1 MENLS
6 VKERLER
13 LKEAS
18 RKQSGQGGQLLP
30 RAAGGNATGS
40 TAGLTIQ
47 ERLNRLQQDSD
58 KQVEARRNT
67 TPTIAPTLTK
77 APRSS
82 IQTQQRITASAERNI
97 TDIVDSTTGTVIHV
111 DRPSRF
117 GSMVKGAVQGSAAG
131 YANAGG
137 SLLDLIRSVDTAN
150 SRSTQRAN
158 QEAENAAHY
167 REMLQRGTM
176 DDGTPI
182 TAQLRQQLETL
193 AERAEKR
200 SGVYRQGAEAQ
211 HAPISGVI
219 ESAYEKADELSEKSA
234 ENIAEAKEGLGTV
247 GQFAVDVGVAG
258 TQMAGDALI
267 GALLAP
273 VTGGASAL
281 APMAVRGFGSGAQQA
296 RQEGGT
302 LGQQLAYGLG
312 SGALS
317 VATERISNVAAP
329 FRKMFGEGVADKL
342 AGKLV
347 SRFGENAAVQT
358 MNRLAQTSAGR
369 LAASALGEG
378 SEEFIEDVFQP
389 VLQRATYDPS
399 AQFDLSE
406 ALYDAAVGAALGG
419 VGGAVD
425 IARRAGSDAAGAA
438 ESDSAGTGTPGAG
451 TGAEG
456 TTGFSEPT
464 LVNRVRQSIPQIQN
478 MSPVAEV
485 TGAEIPQGGKLVDR
499 LASFV
504 NAIGN
509 KVNRP
514 GFGDVLFSKGRI
526 KNSMIGHGTGP
537 SKIETFAA
545 VPEVIRNGQQIDHQ
559 QNWKGRGYDTY
570 TFAAPITYRG
580 QPTYLGVIVTKDNAS
595 NRYYL
600 HEVVDANGDVIFR
613 NDESPAS
620 TPDGTSALA
629 GELDSVADTGDGA
642 GTTPGTVGT
651 VTDGRA
657 SQGVP
662 ASDTT
667 IAPGT
672 ENVNSDVLAQ
682 ILFGNAQQEGWQTD
696 GLGNANA
703 NSLPSTAFEQM
714 QGKGDTFHPINPAAE
729 QRTIE
734 ERQRAPEE
742 VPTQNPDT
750 GRNIQKT
757 VSTILNSP
765 LTSNE
770 MAQEIERGIV
780 DSQFDYAPITDRA
793 AAQEA
798 QSRISA
804 RGDYKASADDFIA
817 RTNRGERMDKYDFA
831 TGIEAYNQAVAAGD
845 KVTAYNLSVALA
857 ENAHESAQVLQTMN
871 MFNRLTPEGKLLTL
885 RRLVDKMNQDRSGQV
900 VRQPR
905 QNTGDPQ
912 LDFVEQQTGFS
923 ISDELATNYLMAET
937 DAERAAAWEAILDN
951 VAAQVPS
958 TFREK
963 ANFWRYTMMLLN
975 PTTHARNIAGNAIQ
989 FGARKIKDGVGAA
1002 IERAVIRDKSQRTK
1016 SFTSDRSLREF
1027 AREQYQTDQSAAM
1040 GGGKYSDDTSQGI
1053 NREIQNRRKIFSAGR
1068 KNPIFKAVQGIGEFN
1083 TNLMDAEDVLFNRAA
1098 YIDSLAGALKA
1109 RGITAEQA
1117 RKGGPEVEE
1126 ARAYAIQ
1133 EAQKATYRN
1142 TTALSEVVSKMGRYD
1157 GTNPVAK
1164 ALSFFADAELPFRRT
1179 PANVLTTGLDYSPV
1193 GLSRGIKQALWD
1205 VRRGNKTAAD
1215 AIDLIS
1221 SGLTGT
1227 GIMALG
1233 AYLVAEGLLSV
1244 GTGDDDRE
1252 AAYNEDRGKQGYSI
1266 RIGDK
1271 TYTLDWALPAAMP
1284 LFAGASIMESIEN
1297 EGGTFSAL
1305 ADAMTGISQVVLET
1319 SMMSSLDDFITYW
1332 SYADNKVT
1340 YALDS
1345 AVTDYLGQ
1353 YVPTIGGKIASAFDD
1368 TVRSSYVEPGTG
1380 QVASD
1385 VDYFLQSILKKIPGA
1400 RNQLQPDID
1409 LWGNERTNGTFE
1421 ERLFQ
1426 SFLSPGTLRTV
1437 DTSEVDEE
1445 IRRLAGEIG
1454 DSTIYPAEA
1463 DKYFTVNGERKNL
1476 SAEEYKKYAKTLGK
1490 TRYDALSYAFNSPYY
1505 NSLTDAEKADI
1516 VEDVYTY
1523 ANGVAKKSVSSGYQ
1537 PDKWVLNAQ
1546 QAEKTGIEPGTFIY
1560 YRNRLQSLEDSG
1572 LNGSEANAALRQE
1585 LFDDVRL
1592 TPSEKTNLDSWI
1604 INDLTIIPKDV
1615 KVDYSSPETFTI
1627 TQMSEGAQKR
1637 WNNIKNRFGIDAE
1650 TYQATWKIYQ
1660 NDDLKA
1666 DQKRA
1671 QMAEYVGGNAAA
1683 LYKAFGQKLD

>member
-1 MENLS
+1 MAGPQKLKLDKRPDSWNTKTLTEEESRAIAQKGAQLFAQAQS
-6 VKERLER
+6 KSSGYGAPSRLER
-13 LKEAS
+13 VSNTVTGGLK
-18 RKQSGQGGQLLP
+18 
-30 RAAGGNATGS
+30 
-40 TAGLTIQ
+40 
-47 ERLNRLQQDSD
+47 
-58 KQVEARRNT
+58 
-67 TPTIAPTLTK
+67 
-77 APRSS
+77 
-82 IQTQQRITASAERNI
+82 
-97 TDIVDSTTGTVIHV
+97 
-111 DRPSRF
+111 
-117 GSMVKGAVQGSAAG
+117 GSAAG
-131 YANAGG
+131 FVNALGTTQAVTGG
-137 SLLDLIRSVDTAN
+137 VIRKNYLTRDIEQLQNDLARYQYEADNAVDALDRDI
-150 SRSTQRAN
+150 
-158 QEAENAAHY
+158 Y
-167 REMLQRGTM
+167 
-176 DDGTPI
+176 
-182 TAQLRQQLETL
+182 LRQ
-193 AERAEKR
+193 
-200 SGVYRQGAEAQ
+200 AQ
-211 HAPISGVI
+211 KVQ
-219 ESAYEKADELSEKSA
+219 ESLDMALRNMEQTKTAGQSYQQTADKIAASSA
-234 ENIAEAKEGLGTV
+234 KDIAEAKQGLGAV
-247 GQFAVDVGVAG
+247 GQFLVDVGAAG
-258 TQMAGDALI
+258 TQLAGDILA
-267 GALLAP
+267 GAILAP

-296 RQEGGT
+296 RQEGAS
-302 LGQQLAYGLG
+302 LGQQLAYGTGSAALG
-312 SGALS
+312 
-317 VATERISNVAAP
+317 VATEKISNVAAP
-329 FRKMFGEGVADKL
+329 FRKIFGSGVADDL

-347 SRFGENAAVQT
+347 SRFGENTAVQT
-358 MNRLAQTSAGR
+358 MNRLSQTAAGR

-389 VLQRATYDPS
+389 VLQRATYDPD
-399 AQFDLSE
+399 ARFDLSG

-419 VGGAVD
+419 VGGGVD
-425 IARRAGSDAAGAA
+425 IAQRRATAAAGTAQTEAA
-438 ESDSAGTGTPGAG
+438 PVSATMAPEA
-451 TGAEG
+451 AEG
-456 TTGFSEPT
+456 TTA
-464 LVNRVRQSIPQIQN
+464 QN
-478 MSPVAEV
+478 
-485 TGAEIPQGGKLVDR
+485 
-499 LASFV
+499 
-504 NAIGN
+504 
-509 KVNRP
+509 
-514 GFGDVLFSKGRI
+514 
-526 KNSMIGHGTGP
+526 
-537 SKIETFAA
+537 
-545 VPEVIRNGQQIDHQ
+545 
-559 QNWKGRGYDTY
+559 
-570 TFAAPITYRG
+570 
-580 QPTYLGVIVTKDNAS
+580 
-595 NRYYL
+595 
-600 HEVVDANGDVIFR
+600 
-613 NDESPAS
+613 SPAS
-620 TPDGTSALA
+620 TQTVVNARGTA
-629 GELDSVADTGDGA
+629 GAAPGA
-642 GTTPGTVGT
+642 VGT

-657 SQGVP
+657 SQAVP
-662 ASDTT
+662 TTT
-667 IAPGT
+667 IQEATP
-672 ENVNSDVLAQ
+672 EVNQNMPSDQLAQ
-682 ILFGNAQQEGWQTD
+682 ILFGNAQQEGGQTD

-714 QGKGDTFHPINPAAE
+714 QGESDTFHPINPVAE
-729 QRTIE
+729 QRTVE

-793 AAQEA
+793 ALQEA
-798 QSRISA
+798 QSRISL
-804 RGDYKASADDFIA
+804 RGDYKTAAADFIR
-817 RTNRGERMDKYDFA
+817 RTNLGERMDKYDFA

-845 KVTAYNLSVALA
+845 KTTAFNISVALA
-857 ENAHESAQVLQTMN
+857 ENAHNGAQVVQAMN

-885 RRLVDKMNQDRSGQV
+885 RRLVDRMNQGRSGQTI
-900 VRQPR
+900 RQSQ

-989 FGARKIKDGVGAA
+989 FGARKIKNGVGAA
-1002 IERAVIRDKSQRTK
+1002 IERAVIRDPSRRTK
-1016 SFTSDRSLREF
+1016 SLTSNKDLKSF
-1027 AREQYQTDQSAAM
+1027 AREQYREDQKAAM

-1053 NREIQNRRKIFSAGR
+1053 NREIQERRKIFSAGR
-1068 KNPIFKAVQGIGEFN
+1068 KNPFFRAVQGIGEFN
-1083 TNLMDAEDVLFNRAA
+1083 TNLMDIEDVFFNRAA
-1098 YIDSLAGALKA
+1098 YVDSLAGALKA

-1117 RKGGPEVEE
+1117 RKGGTEVEE

-1179 PANVLTTGLDYSPV
+1179 PANVLTTGLDYSPI
-1193 GLSRGIKQALWD
+1193 GLARGIKQALFD
-1205 VRRGNKTAAD
+1205 VRSGKRTAAD

-1221 SGLTGT
+1221 SGLTGS

-1233 AYLVAEGLLSV
+1233 AYLVSEGILSV

-1252 AAYNEDRGKQGYSI
+1252 SAYNEDRGEQRYSL

-1297 EGGTFSAL
+1297 DGGTFSAL

-1353 YVPTIGGKIASAFDD
+1353 YMPTIGGKIASAMDD
-1368 TVRSSYVEPGTG
+1368 TVRSSYVGSDAG
-1380 QVASD
+1380 QVSSD
-1385 VDYFLQSILKKIPGA
+1385 AQYFLQSLMKKVPGA
-1400 RNQLQPDID
+1400 RDNLQPAID
-1409 LWGNERTNGTFE
+1409 LWGNEKTNGSFE
-1421 ERLFQ
+1421 ERLIQ
-1426 SFLSPGTLRTV
+1426 SFVSPGTLRTV
-1437 DTSEVDEE
+1437 DTSKVDEE
-1445 IRRLAGEIG
+1445 IQRLANEFG
-1454 DSTIYPAEA
+1454 DSSVYPAEA
-1463 DKYFTVNGERKNL
+1463 DKYFTVNGEKKNL
-1476 SAEEYKKYAKTLGK
+1476 TAEEYTKYAKALGK
-1490 TRYDALSYAFNSPYY
+1490 TRYDALAEAFNSPYY
-1505 NSLTDAEKADI
+1505 NNLSDAEKADL
-1516 VEDVYTY
+1516 VADVYKY
-1523 ANGVAKKSVSSGYQ
+1523 ATGVAKKSVSSDYE

-1546 QAEKTGIEPGTFIY
+1546 QAEKSGVEPGTYIY
-1560 YRNRLQSLEDSG
+1560 YRRRLQSLEDSG

-1585 LFDDVRL
+1585 LFDDDRL
-1592 TPSEKTNLDSWI
+1592 TPAEKTDLDSWI

-1637 WNNIKNRFGIDAE
+1637 WSNIKKRFGIDAD

-1683 LYKAFGQKLD
+1683 LYKAFGQKLN